1 MTTPDDGALTASLT
15 REVAGETGLDPVLLA
30 VLASRFDTIVR
41 EMSNTLFRTS
51 RSSVLNMARDFSCC
65 IVTAQ
70 DELLSAA
77 EGLQVHVL
85 GAGLQTRWL
94 RELHPDLADGDAY
107 LHNDPYLGNTHTADH
122 TLLVPVFLDG
132 EHVFTTSAKAHQ
144 ADCGNAEP
152 TTYMA
157 FARDLYGEG
166 GLNFPCVRIQRGRAD
181 VADIIRMCQRR
192 IRVPEIWYGDY
203 LASLGA
209 ARIGERRLHELAGR
223 YGVAT
228 LKKFIAAWLGY
239 SERLA
244 AAAIGRL
251 PAGRLTAASSHDP
264 LPGIEDGIPVKVVVD
279 IEPEAG
285 RITVDLRDNPDC
297 VPAGFNLS
305 EASSTSGAVIGVL
318 NALPEDLPRNAGTF
332 RRIRVLLRDGCVVGR
347 PGFPASAS
355 LATTNVLERVINPVQ
370 AAFAQ
375 LGRGAGLAEGGGAC
389 STGFGVISGTDP
401 RAGGRPFINQLIMG
415 SNGGPG
421 TPACDGWVTYCMPDA
436 AMVVYTDSV
445 EVIEQRYPILVRSVR
460 LLPDSGGPGEFRGAP
475 ATEVDYGPR
484 FGPVT
489 VYFFADFAANP
500 AQGVW
505 GGQPGSVASVTH
517 IAADGTEHPLPAIG
531 DITLQPG
538 EWLRGCEAGGGGYGD
553 PLARDPAR
561 VLADVNEGW
570 VTPEAATAA
579 YGVTLIRSR
588 TGWQLTEE
596 GPR

>member
-1 MTTPDDGALTASLT
+1 VTAPLS
-15 REVAGETGLDPVLLA
+15 REAAEQAGLDPVLLA

-70 DELLSAA
+70 DELLAAA

-157 FARDLYGEG
+157 FAKDLYEEG
-166 GLNFPCVRIQRGRAD
+166 GLNFPCVRIQRDRAD

-209 ARIGERRLHELAGR
+209 ARIGERRLHELAER
-223 YGVAT
+223 YGAAT
-228 LKKFIAAWLGY
+228 LRKFITAWLGY

-251 PAGRLTAASSHDP
+251 PAGRLIATSSHDP
-264 LPGIEDGIPVKVVVD
+264 LPGLDEGIPVRVVMD

-332 RRIRVLLRDGCVVGR
+332 RRIKVLLRDGCVVGK

-401 RAGGRPFINQLIMG
+401 RAGGRAFINQLIMG

-421 TPACDGWVTYCMPDA
+421 TPVCDGWVTYCMPDA

-489 VYFFADFAANP
+489 VYFFADFAAHP

-570 VTPEAATAA
+570 VTPEAASAA
-579 YGVTLIRSR
+579 YGVTLIRSQ

>member
-1 MTTPDDGALTASLT
+1 VTTPDGTAALT
-15 REVAGETGLDPVLLA
+15 REVAAEAGLDPVLLA

-157 FARDLYGEG
+157 FARDLYEEG
-166 GLNFPCVRIQRGRAD
+166 GLNFPCVRIQRDRAD

-228 LKKFIAAWLGY
+228 LRKFITAWLG
-239 SERLA
+239 
-244 AAAIGRL
+244 
-251 PAGRLTAASSHDP
+251 
-264 LPGIEDGIPVKVVVD
+264 
-279 IEPEAG
+279 
-285 RITVDLRDNPDC
+285 
-297 VPAGFNLS
+297 
-305 EASSTSGAVIGVL
+305 
-318 NALPEDLPRNAGTF
+318 
-332 RRIRVLLRDGCVVGR
+332 
-347 PGFPASAS
+347 
-355 LATTNVLERVINPVQ
+355 
-370 AAFAQ
+370 
-375 LGRGAGLAEGGGAC
+375 
-389 STGFGVISGTDP
+389 
-401 RAGGRPFINQLIMG
+401 
-415 SNGGPG
+415 
-421 TPACDGWVTYCMPDA
+421 
-436 AMVVYTDSV
+436 
-445 EVIEQRYPILVRSVR
+445 
-460 LLPDSGGPGEFRGAP
+460 
-475 ATEVDYGPR
+475 
-484 FGPVT
+484 
-489 VYFFADFAANP
+489 
-500 AQGVW
+500 
-505 GGQPGSVASVTH
+505 
-517 IAADGTEHPLPAIG
+517 
-531 DITLQPG
+531 
-538 EWLRGCEAGGGGYGD
+538 
-553 PLARDPAR
+553 
-561 VLADVNEGW
+561 
-570 VTPEAATAA
+570 
-579 YGVTLIRSR
+579 
-588 TGWQLTEE
+588 
-596 GPR
+596 

>member
-1 MTTPDDGALTASLT
+1 VTAPDLARD
-15 REVAGETGLDPVLLA
+15 VAGEAGLDPVLLA

-94 RELHPDLADGDAY
+94 RELHPDMADGDAY

-157 FARDLYGEG
+157 FAKDLYEEG
-166 GLNFPCVRIQRGRAD
+166 GLNFPCVRIQRNRAD

-192 IRVPEIWYGDY
+192 IRVPDIWYGDY

-209 ARIGERRLHELAGR
+209 ARIGERRLHELAER
-223 YGVAT
+223 YGTGT
-228 LKKFIAAWLGY
+228 LRKFITAWLGY
-239 SERLA
+239 SERLT

-264 LPGIEDGIPVKVVVD
+264 LPGLDAGIPVTVTVD
-279 IEPEAG
+279 IEPGAG
-285 RITVDLRDNPDC
+285 QITVDLRDNPDC

-332 RRIRVLLRDGCVVGR
+332 RRIKVLLRDGCVVGR

-401 RAGGRPFINQLIMG
+401 RAAGRPFINQLIMG

-421 TPACDGWVTYCMPDA
+421 TPVCDGWVTYCMPDA

-489 VYFFADFAANP
+489 VYFFADFAAHP

-517 IAADGTEHPLPAIG
+517 IAADGSEHPLPAIG
-531 DITLQPG
+531 DITLEPG

-570 VTPEAATAA
+570 ITPDAARAA
-579 YGVTLIRSR
+579 YGVTLTRSP

>member
-1 MTTPDDGALTASLT
+1 MTASLS
-15 REVAGETGLDPVLLA
+15 REVAEQAGLDPVLLA

-70 DELLSAA
+70 DELLAAA

-157 FARDLYGEG
+157 FAKDLYEEG

-209 ARIGERRLHELAGR
+209 ARIGERRLHELAER

-228 LKKFIAAWLGY
+228 LRKFITAWLGY

-244 AAAIGRL
+244 AAAIGKL
-251 PAGRLTAASSHDP
+251 PAGRLVAESSHDP
-264 LPGIEDGIPVKVVVD
+264 LPGIEEGIPVRVVVD

-332 RRIRVLLRDGCVVGR
+332 RRIRVLLREGCVVGK
-347 PGFPASAS
+347 PGFPSSAS

-421 TPACDGWVTYCMPDA
+421 TPVCDGWVTYCMPDA

-489 VYFFADFAANP
+489 VYFFADFAAHP

-553 PLARDPAR
+553 PLARDRAR